1 MCTMYIV
8 DPARQI
14 RQIKEMIQLRRDTEN
29 FVVHYHHQRTNQMWK
44 SFFPRSSENG
54 LGPKILRHEPL
65 PDSLERLLEIC
76 LGDEVP
82 ENAVGLGIELSASI
96 DKWPDLFEILESN
109 YTKYQRKQLKLF
121 LENLQIN
128 SFQELLTQLG
138 IEFSDLELTE
148 EDLKRLRW
156 KSRKLKLKKVFV

>member
-1 MCTMYIV
+1 
-8 DPARQI
+8 
-14 RQIKEMIQLRRDTEN
+14 MIQLRRDTEN
-29 FVVHYHHQRTNQMWK
+29 FEVYYHHQRTNQMWK
-44 SFFPRSSENG
+44 SFFPCSSEKG

-96 DKWPDLFEILESN
+96 NKWPDLFEILEKN
-109 YTKYQRKQLKLF
+109 YSKYKRKQLKLF
-121 LENLQIN
+121 LKHLQVN
-128 SFQELLTQLG
+128 SIQDLLNQLD
-138 IEFSDLELTE
+138 IKFSDLELTE
-148 EDLKRLRW
+148 EDLKQLRW